1 MSSPDEKSKID
12 DILADAIND
21 FNLEDENENTSE
33 ARESG
38 PGMDEFLKLLNAS
51 TSPNPAEMHAM
62 PSEADME
69 QMFANFAA
77 QTSEAAAGSSSDF
90 LPVLES
96 MMKSIL
102 SKDLLYPPLRDLC
115 DKYPDWLADNRS
127 QLSEA
132 AFDKYNKQFEI
143 AQQLVQT
150 YEQPKQDFD
159 KVLELMQKMQ
169 IYGHPPKELIGNTP
183 GPQALNSVPDDC
195 KMQ

>member
-1 MSSPDEKSKID
+1 MSSDKKSNIE

-21 FNLEDENENTSE
+21 FTLEDENESE
-33 ARESG
+33 KASESV
-38 PGMDEFLKLLNAS
+38 PPSMDEFLKLLNDS
-51 TSPNPAEMHAM
+51 KPTEKNSM

-69 QMFANFAA
+69 EMFANFAA
-77 QTSEAAAGSSSDF
+77 QTSEAAGSSPDF

-102 SKDLLYPPLRDLC
+102 SKDLLYPPLKDLC

-127 QLSEA
+127 HLSETD
-132 AFDKYNKQFEI
+132 FDNYNKQYQI

-150 YEQPKQDFD
+150 YEQPKEDFD

-169 IYGHPPKELIGNTP
+169 NYGHPPKELVGNTP
-183 GPQALNSVPDDC
+183 PQALNSVPDEC